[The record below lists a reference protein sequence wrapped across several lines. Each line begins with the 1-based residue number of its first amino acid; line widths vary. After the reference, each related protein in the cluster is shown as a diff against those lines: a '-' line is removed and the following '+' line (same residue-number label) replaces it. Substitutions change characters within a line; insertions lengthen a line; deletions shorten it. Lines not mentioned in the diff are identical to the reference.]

1 MLDDNEY
8 VLDNIL
14 DKVVPNVHV
23 MLPNIYVGIYM
34 LGNNCRYMLGRKGGK
49 SQLGTEASVVALTEV
64 PSPHTMRDNAGLG
77 LTKPYIVGLIP
88 RPAPESMM
96 TCLTVRLT

>member
-34 LGNNCRYMLGRKGGK
+34 LGNNCRYMLGVYVG
-49 SQLGTEASVVALTEV
+49 
-64 PSPHTMRDNAGLG
+64 HTGYMCWV
-77 LTKPYIVGLIP
+77 YQIYVG
-88 RPAPESMM
+88 
-96 TCLTVRLT
+96 